1 MENKRYTCNQC
12 GFKWQNPNKN
22 YESCPECQSPNI
34 TTTDLKEENL
44 TAVSKPGN
52 VGRGRGNMGGG
63 PPRACKCHKCGYETT
78 KTPGAPCRNQT
89 CPECGTP
96 LCGSD

>member
-1 MENKRYTCNQC
+1 MENKKYMCNQC
-12 GFKWQNPNKN
+12 GFKWQNPKKN
-22 YESCPECQSPNI
+22 YESCPECQSKDI
-34 TTTDLKEENL
+34 TTTNLDKENL
-44 TAVSKPGN
+44 TTFSKPGN

-78 KTPGAPCRNQT
+78 KTPGVPCRNQA